1 MLLTAQRIK
10 NASSEPNIAACPEPL
25 ENPDQPFAPH
35 PFIHDPAS
43 SLRDRRVSPC
53 RPSSL
58 LAHRTVPPILP
69 SARCDRK
76 EASARIHRT
85 DTLYRSPGT
94 LLHSAPPPPPPRV
107 GNRLCVT
114 LANVPRWRSFS
125 PDFLGSARRVHLLNH
140 RGIQPSWKSGNERRF
155 LVSRVLIYALSGDYL

>member
-1 MLLTAQRIK
+1 MYFGSTRTGISPSKFKLSRPRPLLWRMLLTAQRIK

-69 SARCDRK
+69 SARCDRGRK
-76 EASARIHRT
+76 PQLLFTAQT
-85 DTLYRSPGT
+85 RSIVPRE
-94 LLHSAPPPPPPRV
+94 HSCTPFPPRV
-107 GNRLCVT
+107 ENRLCVT
-114 LANVPRWRSFS
+114 LANVPHLPVLFSRFPRQRSTIT
-125 PDFLGSARRVHLLNH
+125 LC
-140 RGIQPSWKSGNERRF
+140 
-155 LVSRVLIYALSGDYL
+155 